1 MQNNARECGI
11 SHSMGIA
18 AFSLYLCIVKREK
31 MGLRSQS
38 LGGTLLERF
47 SNGLRAYVISLPCDA
62 RVLSHIVLLFNF
74 SCLMINYSLSP
85 RAVDPS
91 KQDGEKRYYPNAQTA
106 KNMQLDEFA
115 THISKHGSPYHRSD
129 ISAVLTR
136 SVDCLREML
145 LDGNKVCLGDLGNFY
160 VRLESKGAV
169 SVEKFN
175 PATDILSVKVYWEPG
190 PLFRDLI
197 NDAEFLNVAT
207 RRAQDATLKAERAG
221 MTTVDISKAGS
232 SGNSGGTG
240 NSGGSENSGGTGGS
254 GNSGSDSGS
263 DEELPP
269 VIGGDENGGGG
280 DDEVIDNGD

>member
-11 SHSMGIA
+11 SHSTGIA

-31 MGLRSQS
+31 MALRSQS
-38 LGGTLLERF
+38 LGGTPLERI
-47 SNGLRAYVISLPCDA
+47 SNGRRADVITLPCDA
-62 RVLSHIVLLFNF
+62 RVLSHIVLLFNVSLF
-74 SCLMINYSLSP
+74 WITYSLSP

-175 PATDILSVKVYWEPG
+175 PATDLLSVKVSWEPG

-232 SGNSGGTG
+232 SGNSGG
-240 NSGGSENSGGTGGS
+240 SENSGGTGGS

>member
-1 MQNNARECGI
+1 
-11 SHSMGIA
+11 
-18 AFSLYLCIVKREK
+18 
-31 MGLRSQS
+31 
-38 LGGTLLERF
+38 
-47 SNGLRAYVISLPCDA
+47 
-62 RVLSHIVLLFNF
+62 
-74 SCLMINYSLSP
+74 MINYSLSP

-175 PATDILSVKVYWEPG
+175 PATDIISVKVYWEAG

-221 MTTVDISKAGS
+221 MTTVDISKAGTGS
-232 SGNSGGTG
+232 STDN
-240 NSGGSENSGGTGGS
+240 GTGGS
-254 GNSGSDSGS
+254 TDNGNDSGSGSDTGSEDLPPVLGGDDDNPSSGDDGGGS
-263 DEELPP
+263 DEPDITVGE
-269 VIGGDENGGGG
+269 
-280 DDEVIDNGD
+280 